1 MRIRFAASLRLAGLM
16 ASALV
21 ANGPSHAQAST
32 TQPRFEPAPCAFAEV
47 AADWGAQNRV
57 DCGWLHVPESR
68 GRVDSRMLRLWVA
81 IARADAP
88 PGQRAEPLAYVHG
101 GPGFATVDYFFPYF
115 PKSKTWAGMR
125 KERDVVFMDQRGTG
139 RSQPGLCP
147 ELKAPLEALELEKP
161 PVAERRQRSDALYD
175 ACRERLRADGMDFG
189 AYNTAA
195 TAADYEDLRVA
206 LGYPAW
212 NLYGIS
218 YGTRVVLHALRAH
231 PHGVRSAIVDSLFP
245 TNSEHS
251 AEQYTTTAR
260 GLEALQLA
268 CNAQPDCAKTYP
280 DIVGQ
285 LAQASRWLDAEP
297 VAVPGGRVR
306 GADFVSAL
314 WTVMV
319 SSAQAQW
326 VPGLVYRAAARDA
339 AFIRRFNAIHGGV
352 PDFGD
357 YRFAQA
363 RTVNCYEIHTGD
375 LAPTIRAAAARYPW
389 LVGDDLDPELEN
401 RNCAAWQT
409 ERAALSFYAPVG
421 SDHPVLLM
429 AGNLDPATPVS
440 DAVLAARHLRNG
452 YLVLVDGTSHAAMGR
467 DECTR
472 SIAHA
477 FLRDPSRAPDT
488 ACLATRPAF
497 VIPVDGV
504 DGFLASTEEK

>member
-1 MRIRFAASLRLAGLM
+1 MSTALLAA
-16 ASALV
+16 
-21 ANGPSHAQAST
+21 GPLYAQASKPL
-32 TQPRFEPAPCAFAEV
+32 PRFEPAPCNFADV
-47 AADWGAQNRV
+47 AADWGTQNRV

-68 GRVDSRMLRLWVA
+68 GRTDGRMLRLWVA

-88 PGQRAEPLAYVHG
+88 AGQRAEPMAYVHG

-115 PKSKTWAGMR
+115 PKSTTWAGMR
-125 KERDVVFMDQRGTG
+125 QDRDVVYMDQRGTG

-147 ELKAPLEALELEKP
+147 ELKAPLEALEREKP
-161 PVAERRQRSDALYD
+161 ARAERRRRSDALYM
-175 ACRERLRADGMDFG
+175 ACRERLLADGMDFG
-189 AYNTAA
+189 AYSTAA

-218 YGTRVVLHALRAH
+218 YGTRVVLHSLRAH
-231 PHGVRSAIVDSLFP
+231 PGGVRSAIVDSLFP

-268 CNAQPDCAKTYP
+268 CNAQPDCARAYP

-285 LAQASRWLDAEP
+285 LAQASRWLDSEP
-297 VAVPGGRVR
+297 VEVPGGRVR
-306 GADFVSAL
+306 GADFASSL

-319 SSAQAQW
+319 SSAQVQW
-326 VPGLVYRAAARDA
+326 VPALIYRAAARDA
-339 AFIRRFNAIHGGV
+339 AFIKRFNAIYGGV

-363 RTVNCYEIHTGD
+363 RTVNCYEIYTGD
-375 LAPTIRAAAARYPW
+375 TAPAIRAAAARYPY
-389 LVGDDLDPELEN
+389 LVGDDFDPDQEN
-401 RNCAAWQT
+401 RNCAAWQD
-409 ERAALSFYAPVG
+409 EQAPLSFYAPVG
-421 SDHPVLLM
+421 TDHPVLLM

-440 DAVLAARHLRNG
+440 EAVLAARHLRNG
-452 YLVLVDGTSHAAMGR
+452 HLVVVDGSSHAAMGR
-467 DECTR
+467 DDCTR

-477 FLRDPSRAPDT
+477 FLRDPSHAPDT
-488 ACLATRPAF
+488 ACLAARPAL
-497 VIPVDGV
+497 VIPVDGL
-504 DGFLASTEEK
+504 DGFLASMEGK